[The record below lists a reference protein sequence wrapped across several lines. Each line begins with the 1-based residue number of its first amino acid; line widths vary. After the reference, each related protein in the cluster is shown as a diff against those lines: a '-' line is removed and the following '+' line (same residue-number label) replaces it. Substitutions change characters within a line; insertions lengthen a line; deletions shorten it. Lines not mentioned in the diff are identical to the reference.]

1 MRFFITGDK
10 AREEVIGEEVVI
22 EQAPNEKFAV
32 HRGHVGAPD
41 SEPIFAVTHVDT
53 GLRVAG
59 GDSIDFA
66 IELAR
71 RTFASKTA
79 EEIERAFKAG
89 RERHEEAVRTLPIG
103 PFPASDEDESDD
115 E

>member
-1 MRFFITGDK
+1 MRFFITGDV
-10 AREEVIGEEVVI
+10 AREEVIGEEVLI
-22 EQAPNEKFAV
+22 EQAPSEKFAV
-32 HRGHVGAPD
+32 HRAHVGAMEH
-41 SEPIFAVTHVDT
+41 EPIWAVTHVAT

-71 RTFASKTA
+71 QKFASKTA
-79 EEIERAFKAG
+79 EEIEHAFKAG
-89 RERHEEAVRTLPIG
+89 RERHAEAVRTLPIG
-103 PFPASDEDESDD
+103 PVPASNEDESDD